1 MTETAKRY
9 GGSLYELAKEE
20 QLTDE
25 LLSELETAVTCFG
38 ENADYIRLL
47 TEENLPKKERCDL
60 LDAAFEGAHP
70 YLINFMKLLCE
81 EGLLPELF
89 GCVQAYRAQYNADH
103 GIIEATVVS
112 AVPLQDASR
121 EKLLAK
127 LAALTGKTVTLKEKV
142 DPSVLGGLRLDMDG
156 KRLDGTV
163 QRRLE
168 TMRDEIAGVVM

>member
-1 MTETAKRY
+1 MWYLRKP
-9 GGSLYELAKEE
+9 
-20 QLTDE
+20 TD
-25 LLSELETAVTCFG
+25 
-38 ENADYIRLL
+38 D
-47 TEENLPKKERCDL
+47 
-60 LDAAFEGAHP
+60 
-70 YLINFMKLLCE
+70 
-81 EGLLPELF
+81 
-89 GCVQAYRAQYNADH
+89 
-103 GIIEATVVS
+103 
-112 AVPLQDASR
+112 

>member
-38 ENADYIRLL
+38 ENADYMRLL
-47 TEENLPKKERCDL
+47 TAENLPKKERCDL
-60 LDAAFEGAHP
+60 LD
-70 YLINFMKLLCE
+70 E

>member
-1 MTETAKRY
+1 M
-9 GGSLYELAKEE
+9 
-20 QLTDE
+20 
-25 LLSELETAVTCFG
+25 
-38 ENADYIRLL
+38 
-47 TEENLPKKERCDL
+47 
-60 LDAAFEGAHP
+60 
-70 YLINFMKLLCE
+70 
-81 EGLLPELF
+81 
-89 GCVQAYRAQYNADH
+89 QAYRAQYNADH

-142 DPSVLGGLRLDMDG
+142 DPSVLGGLRLAMDG